1 MKLHYI
7 LFLLSIII
15 LIITVYL
22 WSNSIY
28 NKSTTTMRTT
38 TMTTTK
44 TNKEGFESLTNC
56 LSQGYSSDFCR
67 RVPLQ
72 SCLYNCPKGTF
83 EPKKFNTFSSQF
95 PV

>member
-28 NKSTTTMRTT
+28 NNSTT
-38 TMTTTK
+38 TMTTTTMTT

>member
-7 LFLLSIII
+7 LFLISISI
-15 LIITVYL
+15 LIITLYL
-22 WSNSIY
+22 QTNTKY
-28 NKSTTTMRTT
+28 NKPAV
-38 TMTTTK
+38 
-44 TNKEGFESLTNC
+44 NEGFESLTNC

-67 RVPLQ
+67 RAPLEA
-72 SCLYNCPKGTF
+72 CLYNCPKGTF

>member
-7 LFLLSIII
+7 LFLVSIII

-28 NKSTTTMRTT
+28 NKTTTI
-38 TMTTTK
+38 

-56 LSQGYSSDFCR
+56 LSQGYPSDFCR

-72 SCLYNCPKGTF
+72 ACLYNCPKGTF

>member
-7 LFLLSIII
+7 LFLSSIII

-22 WSNSIY
+22 WTYLNY
-28 NKSTTTMRTT
+28 NKPST
-38 TMTTTK
+38 
-44 TNKEGFESLTNC
+44 NEGFESLTNC
-56 LSQGYSSDFCR
+56 LSQGYPSEFCK

-72 SCLYNCPKGTF
+72 SCLYNCPEGTF

>member
-7 LFLLSIII
+7 LFLVSIII

-22 WSNSIY
+22 WSNTIY
-28 NKSTTTMRTT
+28 NKTTTTAR
-38 TMTTTK
+38 K
-44 TNKEGFESLTNC
+44 THKEGFESLTNC
-56 LSQGYSSDFCR
+56 LSQGYPSDFCR

-83 EPKKFNTFSSQF
+83 EPKKFNTFASQF

>member
-7 LFLLSIII
+7 LFLVSIII

-28 NKSTTTMRTT
+28 NKTTTR
-38 TMTTTK
+38 

-56 LSQGYSSDFCR
+56 LSQGYPSDFCR

-72 SCLYNCPKGTF
+72 ACLYNCPKGTF

>member
-28 NKSTTTMRTT
+28 NKTTTTITT
-38 TMTTTK
+38 T

-56 LSQGYSSDFCR
+56 LSQGYPSDFCR

-72 SCLYNCPKGTF
+72 ACLYNCPKGTF